1 VTIIVRKLIPATAP
15 ATAPA
20 ITLDLARDMVETAAA
35 IIATLDGRRTTEVER
50 QNVLSDA
57 FDLAFYITGEPQ
69 HLNAEGIEAR
79 ARVLAAA

>member
-1 VTIIVRKLIPATAP
+1 MIIVRKLIP

-50 QNVLSDA
+50 QNVLADA
-57 FDLAFYITGEPQ
+57 LDLAFFVAGEPG
-69 HLNAEGIEAR
+69 HLDAAAVEAR